1 MPDAFVVRAPG
12 TVSPECVFG
21 NPSDSHDMTFGLAR

>member
-12 TVSPECVFG
+12 TVSPQCPFG
-21 NPSDSHDMTFGLAR
+21 NPGDRDDMTCGVAR

>member
-12 TVSPECVFG
+12 TASPQAVLG
-21 NPSDSHDMTFGLAR
+21 NPVDGHDMTIGTVR